1 MTDCKDTK
9 RENEEEVFNGIQNQI
24 GCFDNKA
31 GLMLSIVGI
40 VFALALSFLDV
51 FHSDFY
57 STASS
62 AFKTWY
68 VVLFVALLAFTIGTI
83 FCFILVIFPRKNRT
97 GKQYPN
103 YYMDICKME
112 EKQLIH
118 ALSDYVK
125 EDKMLIGQIKIN
137 ARICKRK
144 HEWFV
149 RDSISLF
156 FFVLLIVALSLM
168 IVFA

>member
-1 MTDCKDTK
+1 MDEGK
-9 RENEEEVFNGIQNQI
+9 NEILNGIQNQI
-24 GCFDNKA
+24 SYFDNKA

-57 STASS
+57 LILSP

-68 VVLFVALLAFTIGTI
+68 LVLFVSLLVLTMWTIL
-83 FCFILVIFPRKNRT
+83 CFILVIFPRKNKT

-103 YYMDICKME
+103 YYLDICKME
-112 EKQLIH
+112 EKQLNH

-137 ARICKRK
+137 AGICKRK

-149 RDSISLF
+149 LGSISLF

-168 IVFA
+168 IVFC